1 MKVEKGRNYYDCGK
15 SEQSSIDGEKLL
27 CRNPGMIAAKLEDLW
42 QVHYVIDKKLN
53 AVNYL
58 IRKEDCRKERK
69 AVHVNMVKMF

>member
-15 SEQSSIDGEKLL
+15 SEHSSIDGEKLL
-27 CRNPGMIAAKLEDLW
+27 CRIPGMVAKLEDLW
-42 QVHYVIDKKLN
+42 QEHYVIDKKLN

-58 IRKEDCRKERK
+58 IREVDGRKERK